1 MDDGPGDDYKV
12 VRADLL
18 PAMTSSRWLPLR
30 RRRRDRCCRTLED
43 TRFVGRVSCMDRGVH
58 GGMFL
63 GKNVKLEL
71 DFFYFQKIKHGK
83 KVKFWKVKHFVG

>member
-1 MDDGPGDDYKV
+1 
-12 VRADLL
+12 
-18 PAMTSSRWLPLR
+18 
-30 RRRRDRCCRTLED
+30 
-43 TRFVGRVSCMDRGVH
+43 MDRGVH